1 MWITRSAFFS
11 CVLATAASCRDAR
24 DRTENIS
31 TGTSDMALRAA
42 GVDDLPAMRLPLPH
56 RTTNIEVSSSG
67 EAIVKETNRS
77 EGSSEPDRMARQR
90 TGATRG
96 TSPATSGGTR
106 LESGAGA
113 GAHSSYPESDTGVD
127 AGINVDGGL
136 PEQPDR

>member
-1 MWITRSAFFS
+1 MRITGSVFLAY
-11 CVLATAASCRDAR
+11 VLATAAGCRDAR

-42 GVDDLPAMRLPLPH
+42 GVDDLPATRFPSR
-56 RTTNIEVSSSG
+56 RTTSSEVSSSG
-67 EAIVKETNRS
+67 EAITRETHRS
-77 EGSSEPDRMARQR
+77 EQHRMARQR

-96 TSPATSGGTR
+96 ASPTTSGRTR
-106 LESGAGA
+106 SESGAGA

-136 PEQPDR
+136 PE